1 MKIMKHNYFLKTK
14 LEKITLLAVLAQNVQ
29 LIKDIAFYVAIANNI
44 IILVSSEKNSEGQI
58 VYNNA

>member
-58 VYNNA
+58 IFNNG